1 MQATRRESAGGEE
14 LQTLVVQ
21 ASSGSIN
28 MATPAEQAQQ
38 LSFMEKVRGIFSKPV
53 EMHPRT
59 VPVNGRG
66 DDSFPENVIRNQ
78 KYSKWSFLP
87 KNLYHQ
93 FKSFINF
100 YYLVLT
106 LSQLVPVLKV
116 GPMWTYAAPLAF
128 VVSLSIGMEAYLD
141 IQRMLRDRQVNGEKY
156 KRLTRNGMEEIP
168 ASEIQVGNFIQ
179 VETNRRVPA
188 DMILLRTSAES
199 GASYIRTDQLDG
211 ETDWKLRKAVPMT
224 QGLHSDEELFD
235 TNAAL
240 YAEAPKKDIYDFKG
254 TLTCKDSGTVE
265 SLSLENTLWSS
276 TVLASDTAIGLVVYT
291 GTETRSVLNTNAP
304 ATKQG
309 KLAMEV
315 NKLTMYLCLFEFF
328 VAFMLVAAGVF
339 KGIWWLDFFRYCVLT
354 SSIIPIS
361 MSVNMDMAKFVYA
374 WLVVIDRQIPGCT
387 VRNTTIPEE
396 LGRISYLMS
405 DKTGTLTQNDMIF
418 KKLNLGTINFS
429 PESLVDIAEYVQD
442 VDSGEIE
449 RKAQQRQQSSKLR
462 VKTGRSV
469 GYRVHEAILALA
481 LCHNVTPV
489 KDDEE
494 SEQEEEDLLG
504 EKGEVACGVTYQ
516 ASSPDEVALVK
527 FTETVGLTLW
537 DRTFTSITVKN
548 SVDELL
554 EFDILETFPFSSE
567 RKRMGIIV
575 RNRATGEI
583 RFIMKGADVIMA
595 DIVQSE
601 DWLEEEC
608 DNLAREGLRTL
619 VFGQKVLPE
628 EEWLAFEERY
638 QQAKAD
644 VEDRDRLVAE
654 AIESIEVGLELL
666 GLTGV
671 EDKLQVNVRRTL
683 ESLRHAGVKIW
694 MLTGDKRETATCIAI
709 SSKLVA
715 RSQKP
720 FQMEVTGP
728 HEAGRLLDDFS
739 QYRDTPLIIDGKSL
753 QIMLEGYKDE
763 FFAATKNAPSVV
775 CCRCSPTQKAEVV
788 TLVKERSGKQV
799 AAIGDGGND
808 VSMILAANIGI
819 GIVGKEGKQASLAS
833 DYSIEQFS
841 HVAALLLW
849 HGRNSYLNSANLSQ
863 FIIFRGL
870 AISFCQVFYSLA
882 FYASP
887 TVIWTGIYLV
897 GYSCWN
903 TMCPVFALC
912 INKDIDQETSF
923 LYPELYQD
931 LRKGRA
937 LNRKTFLIWLLMAVY
952 IAFAIIVPTLLIGP
966 YTYVDFTAMTYTAL
980 VFAEMT
986 IIAMVVTKWN
996 TLLVLSEVFTFASY
1010 PLVALFLPGY
1020 YDLVFM
1026 SSRWFWIKVLILTLL
1041 SVAPI
1046 AAIKFVVERVSP
1058 PAHSKLK

>member
-1 MQATRRESAGGEE
+1 
-14 LQTLVVQ
+14 
-21 ASSGSIN
+21 
-28 MATPAEQAQQ
+28 MATAPEEAEP
-38 LSFMEKVRGIFSKPV
+38 LSFMERVKGIFSKPV

-59 VPVNGRG
+59 VPVTGHG
-66 DDSFPENVIRNQ
+66 DDTFPENVIRNQ

-106 LSQLVPVLKV
+106 LSQLIPVLKV

-156 KRLTRNGMEEIP
+156 KRLTKRGYEEIP
-168 ASEIQVGNFIQ
+168 ASDIQVGNFIQ
-179 VETNRRVPA
+179 VETNRRIPA

-211 ETDWKLRKAVPMT
+211 ETDWKLRKAVPLT
-224 QGLHSDEELFD
+224 QELPSDEALLDMKADLF
-235 TNAAL
+235 
-240 YAEAPKKDIYDFKG
+240 AEAPKKDIYDFKG
-254 TLTCKDSGTVE
+254 TLTSKSTGAVE

-276 TVLASDTAIGLVVYT
+276 TVLASDTAIGVVVYT

-304 ATKQG
+304 ATKLG
-309 KLAMEV
+309 KLALEV
-315 NKLTMYLCLFEFF
+315 NRLTMYLCLFEFA
-328 VAFMLVAAGVF
+328 VAFALVAAGVF

-429 PESLVDIAEYVQD
+429 PESLVDIAEYVSD
-442 VDSGEIE
+442 VDTGEIE
-449 RKAQQRQQSSKLR
+449 RKAKARQQSSKLR

-489 KDDEE
+489 KDGEDEDNE
-494 SEQEEEDLLG
+494 TDDLLG
-504 EKGEVACGVTYQ
+504 GAGEKEEAGGVSYQ

-537 DRTFTSITVKN
+537 ERTFTSITVKN

-575 RNRATGEI
+575 RNRANGEI

-619 VFGQKVLPE
+619 VFGQKVLE
-628 EEWLAFEERY
+628 EAEWLAFEERY

-671 EDKLQVNVRRTL
+671 EDKLQLNVRRTL

-694 MLTGDKRETATCIAI
+694 MLTGDKRETATCIAV

-720 FQMEVTGP
+720 YQMEVTLP
-728 HEAGRLLDDFS
+728 ETAGRLLDDYSAF
-739 QYRDTPLIIDGKSL
+739 RDTPLIIDGKSL
-753 QIMLEGYKDE
+753 QIMLEGYKDQ
-763 FFAATKNAPSVV
+763 FFEATKNAPSVV

-841 HVAALLLW
+841 HVASLLLW

-887 TVIWTGIYLV
+887 TVIWTGVYLV

-937 LNRKTFLIWLLMAVY
+937 LNRKTFLLWLLMAVY
-952 IAFAIIVPTLLIGP
+952 FAFAIIVPSLLIGP

-986 IIAMVVTKWN
+986 VIALLVTRWN

-1010 PLVALFLPGY
+1010 PLVAIFLPGY
-1020 YDLVFM
+1020 YNLVFM
-1026 SSRWFWIKVLILTLL
+1026 SSRWFWIKVLMLTLFCVVP
-1041 SVAPI
+1041 VAG
-1046 AAIKFVVERVSP
+1046 IKFIVERISP
-1058 PAHSKLK
+1058 PAHRKLQ